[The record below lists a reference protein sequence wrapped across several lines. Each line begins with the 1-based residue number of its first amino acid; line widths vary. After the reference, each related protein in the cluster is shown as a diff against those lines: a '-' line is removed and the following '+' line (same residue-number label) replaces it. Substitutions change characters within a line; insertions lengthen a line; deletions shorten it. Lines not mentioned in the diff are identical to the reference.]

1 MALVACQPP
10 PQVPT
15 TPPPD
20 PKPRMNDPKML
31 ASRGTL
37 LGVPGV
43 DGPKQLQVEL
53 YQLVVPLGTISRN
66 TQFWKRVDEQAVDVT
81 TYDLLYKNG
90 VRVGEAPIAEWDY
103 FRQVMEEHPAVSK
116 GNTLVGHEGK
126 PIELPLRKEV
136 RAQDIFYFDRDNRL
150 QGRSFEQSE
159 NFIALTLQTAPRK
172 AATLRIALCPVVRGT
187 RRKLEY
193 SAVNNELGEVSYKHP
208 ERLYDVN
215 LRVDVP
221 ADHFLIVAPSGDA
234 TWPTSIGNS
243 FFVSERSAEKLET
256 VLLIVPKAITTTPAL
271 TPVGGR

>member
-1 MALVACQPP
+1 VIKRIVTTSMLGMALVACQPP

-15 TPPPD
+15 TPPPPD

-31 ASRGTL
+31 ASRGTV
-37 LGVPGV
+37 LGMPGV

-66 TQFWKRVDEQAVDVT
+66 AQFWKRIDEQAVDVA

-136 RAQDIFYFDRDNRL
+136 HDQEIFYFDRDNRL

-159 NFIALTLQTAPRK
+159 NFIALTMQTAPRK
-172 AATLRIALCPVVRGT
+172 AETLRIALCPVVRGT

-193 SAVNNELGEVSYKHP
+193 SAGRGELQASGAAVRCE
-208 ERLYDVN
+208 
-215 LRVDVP
+215 P
-221 ADHFLIVAPSGDA
+221 ARRCADG
-234 TWPTSIGNS
+234 S
-243 FFVSERSAEKLET
+243 FPHRRSERRRELADEHREQLFRQRR
-256 VLLIVPKAITTTPAL
+256 
-271 TPVGGR
+271 GRGEA